1 MATSKKTTSAARG
14 SAAAAAKAKTGA
26 EAPSPTAKKPAA
38 AAANGGAEKSAL
50 FDALRAILKRHER
63 ELVVVHDKADNYY
76 LDTPTK
82 DPNKNALFFAAAR
95 AGRAYTSFYLMP
107 VYTNPELLG
116 AVSPELKKRM
126 QGKSCFNFKSAEPGL
141 LKELSELTEK
151 CFGAW
156 KAAGRI

>member
-14 SAAAAAKAKTGA
+14 SAAAMAKVKRSAGA
-26 EAPSPTAKKPAA
+26 PAESEKKPVS
-38 AAANGGAEKSAL
+38 ANGGAEKSTL
-50 FDALRAILKRHER
+50 FNELKAILKRHEGD
-63 ELVVVHDKADNYY
+63 LVVVHDKADNYY
-76 LDTPTK
+76 LDTRRK
-82 DPNKNALFFAAAR
+82 GPNKNALFFAAAR
-95 AGRAYTSFYLMP
+95 VGRAYTSFYLMP

-116 AVSPELKKRM
+116 GVSPELKKRM
-126 QGKSCFNFKSAEPGL
+126 QGKSCFNIKSAEPGL